1 MTGKVRRKGEI
12 NLGVGVVR
20 AGELPSGRREKI
32 MLAPLEVEWA
42 AARLSIPP
50 STEQQD
56 ARSSPENKSQHVGW
70 QRQLISHEWKDPV
83 TITTSSVNQYLHQFL
98 LSLAKA

>member
-1 MTGKVRRKGEI
+1 MALRWELGCCAIRHPSRQRLGLRAQTGKVYRFITGKVRRKGEI
-12 NLGVGVVR
+12 NLGVGVVG

-50 STEQQD
+50 SSKMPEVLLKT
-56 ARSSPENKSQHVGW
+56 SPSM
-70 QRQLISHEWKDPV
+70 
-83 TITTSSVNQYLHQFL
+83 
-98 LSLAKA
+98 